1 MKQRQKSKTDERGWK
16 RCVGGRVVGVNEK
29 KGDANEL
36 ISNIIFTS
44 GLELHF
50 RYSVLSS
57 FPF

>member
-1 MKQRQKSKTDERGWK
+1 MKEDGKGVW
-16 RCVGGRVVGVNEK
+16 GGRVVGVNEK

-44 GLELHF
+44 GLELNF